1 MLPCHSPNPH
11 MPECQPNLCT
21 PSFPIFSGLLFSC
34 SITPQPPFT
43 CHPLSHPFPRP
54 SHPSSYQIQPPF
66 RAQFVP
72 QFAPPEILQKKGEKN
87 PGFHTYFA
95 LIACIFLP
103 AFIIIITTTTVVS
116 PLSLPLSHRH
126 HFIHS
131 PALLFADAVAQFA
144 LPGSQVWGASLAP
157 ANAAWETRSSA
168 SFRCHYWNATRL
180 DRQTRA
186 HTRTHQRERKLPEH
200 NLPSFFIIGRR
211 RQLTH

>member
-11 MPECQPNLCT
+11 MPECQPNLCS

-72 QFAPPEILQKKGEKN
+72 QFAPPEILQKKGENN

-95 LIACIFLP
+95 LIACIFFCPPSSSSSPPLP
-103 AFIIIITTTTVVS
+103 
-116 PLSLPLSHRH
+116 SLPYLFHCLTVTISSTLLLSCLLMQWLSSL
-126 HFIHS
+126 S
-131 PALLFADAVAQFA
+131 PAAKSGEPV
-144 LPGSQVWGASLAP
+144 
-157 ANAAWETRSSA
+157 
-168 SFRCHYWNATRL
+168 
-180 DRQTRA
+180 
-186 HTRTHQRERKLPEH
+186 
-200 NLPSFFIIGRR
+200 
-211 RQLTH
+211 